1 LHSVVASFLLRF
13 TSSRALLGFQGL
25 FRKHIWG
32 ITEKMA
38 WPCKN
43 PARKTENGFEPHAT
57 VLQAQEGDVCPCS
70 VTRQS
75 P

>member
-1 LHSVVASFLLRF
+1 VLIDGLFQLHSVVASFLLRF

-38 WPCKN
+38 
-43 PARKTENGFEPHAT
+43 
-57 VLQAQEGDVCPCS
+57 
-70 VTRQS
+70 
-75 P
+75 